1 MNESGRDPWLA
12 LVEAENAFFR
22 ARMRFLEQ
30 ADDRV
35 AVLREAL
42 RTAGQGG
49 AALRLMLA
57 GCVSEEEVRALFSD
71 LVNVASVGHSNIEPA
86 RLVILSLSREWVIA
100 NIEAAAEPL
109 LREGGEEEYRRLL
122 ELYTLLDGRL
132 AARLAARARASDDPA
147 IREAGVDFSE

>member
-12 LVEAENAFFR
+12 LVDAENAFFR

-71 LVNVASVGHSNIEPA
+71 LVNVASVGHSNIEPV

-109 LREGGEEEYRRLL
+109 LRE
-122 ELYTLLDGRL
+122 
-132 AARLAARARASDDPA
+132 
-147 IREAGVDFSE
+147 AGVDFSE

>member
-1 MNESGRDPWLA
+1 
-12 LVEAENAFFR
+12 
-22 ARMRFLEQ
+22 
-30 ADDRV
+30 
-35 AVLREAL
+35 
-42 RTAGQGG
+42 
-49 AALRLMLA
+49 MLA
-57 GCVSEEEVRALFSD
+57 GSVSEEEVRALFSD

-86 RLVILSLSREWVIA
+86 RFVILSLSREWVIA

-122 ELYTLLDGRL
+122 ELYNLLDGRL